1 MLKLFASGIA
11 FAAFLTPAIANEYW
25 VVLDPSTDQCSVV
38 ETGTTEA
45 TGTDESQQAAT
56 DTAEGAG
63 ADNSQPTAAATEGTT
78 TDNSQ
83 ATAVATE
90 GTTTDN
96 SQESATDNN
105 IEETKT
111 DKSRATATNS
121 AEAQTITD
129 TKDLLRL
136 LGEAAESSKTPKKLR
151 AYPTRA
157 EAEYRMSIMRKC
169 GIAR

>member
-1 MLKLFASGIA
+1 MRKFFASGIA

-25 VVLDPSTDQCSVV
+25 VVLDPATGQCSVV
-38 ETGTTEA
+38 ETSTAEG

-56 DTAEGAG
+56 DTTERAG
-63 ADNSQPTAAATEGTT
+63 AA
-78 TDNSQ
+78 NSQ
-83 ATAVATE
+83 ATAAATTE
-90 GTTTDN
+90 ETTTDN
-96 SQESATDNN
+96 SQEATTDNT
-105 IEETKT
+105 IAESKT
-111 DKSRATATNS
+111 DRPTATNN

-136 LGEAAESSKTPKKLR
+136 LAEAAEPSRTAKKLR